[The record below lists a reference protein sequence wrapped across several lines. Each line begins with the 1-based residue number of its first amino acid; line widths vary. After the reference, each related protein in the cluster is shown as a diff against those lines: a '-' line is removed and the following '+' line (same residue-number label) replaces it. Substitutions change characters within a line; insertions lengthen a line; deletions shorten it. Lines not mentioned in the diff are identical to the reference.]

1 MLRVE
6 NLSFAYGKTPILSD
20 VSLEV
25 TPGTIQAILG
35 PNGTGKT
42 TLLRCIQT
50 FLRPQSGKVFL
61 RQTPM
66 WEMGSEEL
74 ARRVA
79 YMPQRLEEAGLTVF
93 DAVLLGRKPY
103 MTSWQVSA
111 QDLQKV
117 EEMLEKLDLTDKALR
132 KLYQLSGGELQKTAL
147 ARVLVQEAELVLL
160 DEPTS
165 SLDMKNKLEILSCLR
180 EFTRQRQWTVL
191 IILHDVNDAMRFADK
206 LLFLSHGQVVENVAV
221 SAVTPDVF
229 EKVYGVPVGICETS
243 EGRLVYPKRAGKVVS
258 DRL

>member
-6 NLSFAYGKTPILSD
+6 NLSFAYGKTPILKD
-20 VSLEV
+20 ISLEV
-25 TPGTIQAILG
+25 APGTIQAILG

-50 FLRPQSGKVFL
+50 FLRPQSGNVFL
-61 RQTPM
+61 RETPM
-66 WEMGSEEL
+66 QAMGSEEL

-103 MTSWQVSA
+103 MTSWQVSSE
-111 QDLQKV
+111 DLQKV
-117 EEMLEKLDLTDKALR
+117 EEILEKLELTDKSLR

-165 SLDMKNKLEILSCLR
+165 SLDMKNKMEILSCLR
-180 EFTRQRQWTVL
+180 EFTLQRQWTVL
-191 IILHDVNDAMRFADK
+191 IILHDVNDAMRFADR

-229 EKVYGVPVGICETS
+229 QAVYDVPVGIWDTP
-243 EGRLVYPKRAGKVVS
+243 EGRFVFSQKKH
-258 DRL
+258 